1 MAWNSSFVNVENNQV
16 AIRDRGWNTLNYA
29 LLDSDDIKLTMT
41 DSAARHYE
49 SIYKVDSQRDVMGTG
64 GSANTIVR
72 SASTSTRTISELSG
86 PNLNYDPKFLS
97 VNKPIEEVSF
107 STKINFQSGHSQ
119 RVLKSLVH
127 HHDFNQARESIR
139 ENKAKG
145 DAMKKKSSEI
155 KKPTAMYNF
164 KNIGCRIGKDSLEL
178 KQLISDDKL
187 SNKQLTDLINFKKS
201 KDDTFNTARM
211 KKAQLKPLWD
221 QLKDRPNP
229 TFQSTNDMNDTDMP
243 TANTTLPEHQQTLLD
258 EAEISL
264 PTLV

>member
-1 MAWNSSFVNVENNQV
+1 
-16 AIRDRGWNTLNYA
+16 
-29 LLDSDDIKLTMT
+29 
-41 DSAARHYE
+41 
-49 SIYKVDSQRDVMGTG
+49 
-64 GSANTIVR
+64 
-72 SASTSTRTISELSG
+72 
-86 PNLNYDPKFLS
+86 
-97 VNKPIEEVSF
+97 
-107 STKINFQSGHSQ
+107 
-119 RVLKSLVH
+119 
-127 HHDFNQARESIR
+127 
-139 ENKAKG
+139 
-145 DAMKKKSSEI
+145 MKKKSFEI
-155 KKPTAMYNF
+155 KKLTAMYNF

-178 KQLISDDKL
+178 KQLISKEKEEREQKKKLEKERKEAERKRRIEMSSLNRSKKEKDKFDTRKRKYDEIISLNIPDDKL

-229 TFQSTNDMNDTDMP
+229 TFQSTNDMNDTNMP